1 MFINKLKVENFGPI
15 KAGYEADDGYLSLN
29 QLSVFCGTQG
39 TGKSTLVKLYSTFVW
54 LEKALMRGEMK
65 ASYPVQYSRFVK
77 KYLAYHG
84 IDTYVC
90 PDTYI
95 HFKGQCYDFE
105 YKEGTFS
112 LTEHIDNIGYQRPQV
127 MYYPAERNLL
137 SSIVEKA
144 SAIKGLPESL
154 LTLQTDYRQACQSM
168 SEDVSLPIN
177 KVRFHYDTLNQI
189 GRIVASDHT
198 VRIDKA
204 SSGLQSATPL
214 YITLNHLYEC
224 TCLGKQSNTTKA
236 TSKEQETIDKRIHS
250 LLLDDTIDDTT
261 RSLLIKKLSDNINK
275 RLISI
280 IEEPEQNLFP
290 DSQEKVLYELIRLS
304 AQADNQLLFTTHS
317 PYMINFIM
325 LAIKAFQVAQIATDA
340 KDRQTID
347 TIVPSGSAID
357 GEKVSI
363 YQIDLEGNIC
373 QLPKYEDIPTDD
385 NYLNTILMNTN
396 TKYSDLVEIQIRYE

>member
-1 MFINKLKVENFGPI
+1 MFTNKLKVENFGPI

-177 KVRFHYDTLNQI
+177 EVRFHYDTLNQI

-304 AQADNQLLFTTHS
+304 AQADNQLLFTTHT
-317 PYMINFIM
+317 
-325 LAIKAFQVAQIATDA
+325 AHT
-340 KDRQTID
+340 
-347 TIVPSGSAID
+347 
-357 GEKVSI
+357 
-363 YQIDLEGNIC
+363 
-373 QLPKYEDIPTDD
+373 
-385 NYLNTILMNTN
+385 
-396 TKYSDLVEIQIRYE
+396 